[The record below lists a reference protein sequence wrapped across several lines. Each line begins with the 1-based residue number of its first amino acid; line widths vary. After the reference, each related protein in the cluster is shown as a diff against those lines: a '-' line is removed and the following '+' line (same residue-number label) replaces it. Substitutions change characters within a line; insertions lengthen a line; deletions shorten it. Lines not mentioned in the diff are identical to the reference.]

1 MSFDFY
7 VRSRQDL
14 VDAIET
20 FGIIPYFA
28 TSVPGFSLEEHC
40 SPSVLWSDD
49 DNNTWEWKGPVIR
62 QSHCAYGKFFEKKAA
77 YVSSDWFLDLANYRR
92 DGYDFDARY
101 DDGLA
106 KYSDKELFEMIDRKA
121 PVLSK
126 ELRTDGGY
134 AYSGRWQKV
143 EGKKGFDTS
152 LAEGVILLTPFNAD
166 SDNEATQSFVAKYK
180 EQFGEIPNQ
189 FAADGYDCIYAIY
202 QALTNASATPD
213 MDAATLNDLLIKQF
227 SSMTFDGLT
236 GESMTW
242 TDGAVSKDPKGMVIQ
257 DGAYVGMD

>member
-62 QSHCAYGKFFEKKAA
+62 ESHCAYGKFFEKKAA

-152 LAEGVILLTPFNAD
+152 LARLQELCYVTTTDFVYTTDRSGRKRGWGVAQYSTPEKWFGAPFTEKVYQRSPAESHDRLL
-166 SDNEATQSFVAKYK
+166 EH
-180 EQFGEIPNQ
+180 
-189 FAADGYDCIYAIY
+189 
-202 QALTNASATPD
+202 
-213 MDAATLNDLLIKQF
+213 LISLFPSVPEKK
-227 SSMTFDGLT
+227 L
-236 GESMTW
+236 
-242 TDGAVSKDPKGMVIQ
+242 SKFLK
-257 DGAYVGMD
+257 

>member
-20 FGIIPYFA
+20 FGIIPYFT

-40 SPSVLWSDD
+40 SPAVLWSDD

-62 QSHCAYGKFFEKKAA
+62 ESHCAYGKFFEKKAA

-101 DDGLA
+101 EDGLA
-106 KYSDKELFEMIDRKA
+106 RFSDKELFEMIDRKA

-126 ELRTDGGY
+126 ELRKDGGY

-152 LAEGVILLTPFNAD
+152 LARLQELCYVTTTDFVYTTDRSGRKRGWGVAQYSTPEKWFGAPFTEKVYQRSPAESHDRLL
-166 SDNEATQSFVAKYK
+166 EH
-180 EQFGEIPNQ
+180 
-189 FAADGYDCIYAIY
+189 
-202 QALTNASATPD
+202 
-213 MDAATLNDLLIKQF
+213 LISLFPSVPEKK
-227 SSMTFDGLT
+227 L
-236 GESMTW
+236 
-242 TDGAVSKDPKGMVIQ
+242 SKFLK
-257 DGAYVGMD
+257 